1 MHHVLTHPLTHTTTH
16 QDWIAVCL
24 ATVVLA
30 LQIADE
36 VRDITLCELS
46 GYELNS
52 MQDTNN
58 RRAKFL
64 FQVLICVIR
73 RYCILPCL
81 CASAF
86 VLITYRGGD
95 AMSVSLNTVALV
107 FILQCDDLLYEKCV
121 DLRVRADADKVQST
135 IKEMDQPTLGLIAWT
150 KVAHVVAVPSTTL
163 AALLVEKYHTEGTPG
178 IGVYDGAFVVGLGML
193 IVGLGESQVQKRVD
207 MSGGRVQS
215 FLWAGFKGFLG
226 ALVATS
232 VTTTH

>member
-1 MHHVLTHPLTHTTTH
+1 VHHVLTHPPTHTTAH

-58 RRAKFL
+58 SRRAKFL
-64 FQVLICVIR
+64 FQVLICIIR

-86 VLITYRGGD
+86 VLIISWRG
-95 AMSVSLNTVALV
+95 
-107 FILQCDDLLYEKCV
+107 CHE
-121 DLRVRADADKVQST
+121 R
-135 IKEMDQPTLGLIAWT
+135 
-150 KVAHVVAVPSTTL
+150 
-163 AALLVEKYHTEGTPG
+163 
-178 IGVYDGAFVVGLGML
+178 
-193 IVGLGESQVQKRVD
+193 ESQHR
-207 MSGGRVQS
+207 
-215 FLWAGFKGFLG
+215 G
-226 ALVATS
+226 ARIHPPV
-232 VTTTH
+232 